1 VSQQNVQIVRSGYEA
16 FNREDIPA
24 VLALY
29 DEGIEWTEGGGGR
42 APAGTFRGP
51 QAVAKEVFGM
61 VPANFSE
68 FRADPEQFIDA
79 GEQVVVI
86 GRFRGKA
93 KSGATLDA
101 PFVHVQRMR
110 NGKVTRFENYVD
122 STAWAEAWA

>member
-1 VSQQNVQIVRSGYEA
+1 MSQQNVQIVRSGYEA